1 MISLS
6 RQYSTTSDAQCC
18 IDEAYELRDAVATQD
33 RALILDELVDVLFF
47 LTSIGKRYS
56 ITRDMAREY
65 ASIKAEYRIN
75 GIRDKVKEI
84 SCARRVV
91 RGIREGL

>member
-1 MISLS
+1 MIRLL
-6 RQYSTTSDAQCC
+6 RQYSTTSDAQRC

-56 ITRDMAREY
+56 ITRDTVREY
-65 ASIKAEYRIN
+65 ASIKAECRIN
-75 GIRDKVKEI
+75 GIRDKVEEI
-84 SCARRVV
+84 SRARQVV